1 MPTKPQ
7 IKIQDC
13 PQLRQQLEQLS
24 EQTSQFIL
32 AQWSLKL
39 LPISWNGSV
48 LIIKAMQQCRESSLA
63 AGKCPGARRSPS
75 RIPGSSP
82 GKEL

>member
-48 LIIKAMQQCRESSLA
+48 LIIKAM
-63 AGKCPGARRSPS
+63 P
-75 RIPGSSP
+75 
-82 GKEL
+82 